1 MPSPLFNQL
10 NPMPPGG
17 NNLISQFMEFRK
29 NFTGDPKQ
37 IVQNMLN
44 TGKISQTQL
53 NQYANQANQIY
64 NQLKGIR

>member
-10 NPMPPGG
+10 NPMGN
-17 NNLISQFMEFRK
+17 NNLISQFIEFRK

-37 IVQNMLN
+37 IVQNMLD

>member
-10 NPMPPGG
+10 NPMGN

-37 IVQNMLN
+37 IVQNMLD
-44 TGKISQTQL
+44 TGKITQTQL

-64 NQLKGIR
+64 NQLKGMR

>member
-10 NPMPPGG
+10 NPMPQ
-17 NNLISQFMEFRK
+17 NNIIQQFMEFRK

-37 IVQNMLN
+37 MVQNMLN
-44 TGKISQTQL
+44 SGRISQTQL

>member
-10 NPMPPGG
+10 NPMPQ
-17 NNLISQFMEFRK
+17 NNIIQQFMEFRK

-37 IVQNMLN
+37 MVQNMLN

>member
-10 NPMPPGG
+10 NPMPQ
-17 NNLISQFMEFRK
+17 NNIIQQFMEFRK

-37 IVQNMLN
+37 MVQNMLN

-64 NQLKGIR
+64 NQLKGMR

>member
-10 NPMPPGG
+10 NPMPQ
-17 NNLISQFMEFRK
+17 NNIIQQFMEFRK
-29 NFTGDPKQ
+29 NFIGDPKQ
-37 IVQNMLN
+37 MVQNMLN

>member
-10 NPMPPGG
+10 NPMPQ
-17 NNLISQFMEFRK
+17 NNSIQQFMEFK
-29 NFTGDPKQ
+29 KTFTGDPKQ
-37 IVQNMLN
+37 MVQNMLN

>member
-10 NPMPPGG
+10 NPMPQ
-17 NNLISQFMEFRK
+17 NNIIQQFMEFK
-29 NFTGDPKQ
+29 KTFTGDPKQ
-37 IVQNMLN
+37 MVQNMLN

-64 NQLKGIR
+64 NQIKGIR

>member
-10 NPMPPGG
+10 NPMPQ
-17 NNLISQFMEFRK
+17 NNIIQQFMEFRK

-44 TGKISQTQL
+44 SGRISQTQL

-64 NQLKGIR
+64 KQLGGKL

>member
-10 NPMPPGG
+10 NPMPQ
-17 NNLISQFMEFRK
+17 NNIIQQFMEFRK

-37 IVQNMLN
+37 MVQNMLN
-44 TGKISQTQL
+44 SGRISQTQL

-64 NQLKGIR
+64 NQIKGIR

>member
-10 NPMPPGG
+10 NPMPQ
-17 NNLISQFMEFRK
+17 NNIIQQFMEFRK

-37 IVQNMLN
+37 MVQNMLN
-44 TGKISQTQL
+44 SGRISQTQL

-64 NQLKGIR
+64 KQLGGKL

>member
-1 MPSPLFNQL
+1 MGN
-10 NPMPPGG
+10 

-37 IVQNMLN
+37 IVQNMLD
-44 TGKISQTQL
+44 TGKITQTQL

-64 NQLKGIR
+64 NQLKGMR

>member
-10 NPMPPGG
+10 NPMPQ
-17 NNLISQFMEFRK
+17 NNIIQQFMEFK
-29 NFTGDPKQ
+29 KTFTGDPKQ
-37 IVQNMLN
+37 MVQNMLN

>member
-10 NPMPPGG
+10 NPMPQ
-17 NNLISQFMEFRK
+17 NNIIQQFMEFRK

-64 NQLKGIR
+64 NQIKGIR

>member
-10 NPMPPGG
+10 NPMPR
-17 NNLISQFMEFRK
+17 NNIIQQFMEFK
-29 NFTGDPKQ
+29 KTFTGDPKQ
-37 IVQNMLN
+37 MVQNMLN

>member
-10 NPMPPGG
+10 NPMPQ
-17 NNLISQFMEFRK
+17 NNIIQQFMEFRK

-37 IVQNMLN
+37 MVQNMLN

-64 NQLKGIR
+64 NQIKGIR

>member
-10 NPMPPGG
+10 NPMGN

-37 IVQNMLN
+37 IVQNMLD
-44 TGKISQTQL
+44 TGKITQTQL

>member
-10 NPMPPGG
+10 NPMGN